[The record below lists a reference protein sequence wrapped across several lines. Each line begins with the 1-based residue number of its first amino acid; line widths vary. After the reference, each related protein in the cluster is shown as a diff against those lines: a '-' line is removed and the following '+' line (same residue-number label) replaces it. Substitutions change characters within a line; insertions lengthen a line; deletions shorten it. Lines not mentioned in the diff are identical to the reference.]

1 MTKWRIT
8 KLAIIIPFFRK
19 ITRTN
24 KTFVDPAGV
33 PKIKEKKTTSKKN
46 TKTIF
51 IVYIYIGF
59 S

>member
-33 PKIKEKKTTSKKN
+33 PKIKEKKTTSKKKHQN
-46 TKTIF
+46 NIYTL
-51 IVYIYIGF
+51 YIYT
-59 S
+59 